1 MQVLQKLIFT
11 ALKSA
16 LFMGL
21 PSRTDTCDDMNDFD
35 ADDLITII
43 VVIIYALFIG
53 LPSRTD
59 ICDERDDDDRVLFTL
74 FPSELTM
81 W

>member
-1 MQVLQKLIFT
+1 MIKAYENNWSKQMMKTLADRSMQVLQKLIFT

-21 PSRTDTCDDMNDFD
+21 PSRTDTCDYHNEFEDNV
-35 ADDLITII
+35 AGDLI
-43 VVIIYALFIG
+43 
-53 LPSRTD
+53 
-59 ICDERDDDDRVLFTL
+59 
-74 FPSELTM
+74 